1 MEGKSALYTG
11 GWNVEGKSY
20 DRSNINATST
30 YGTDRVNAYKIIE
43 ETLNLRDVRVFDY
56 IEDENGKRVPV
67 LNKKETAIAQGK

>member
-1 MEGKSALYTG
+1 M
-11 GWNVEGKSY
+11 
-20 DRSNINATST
+20 
-30 YGTDRVNAYKIIE
+30 NAYKIIE